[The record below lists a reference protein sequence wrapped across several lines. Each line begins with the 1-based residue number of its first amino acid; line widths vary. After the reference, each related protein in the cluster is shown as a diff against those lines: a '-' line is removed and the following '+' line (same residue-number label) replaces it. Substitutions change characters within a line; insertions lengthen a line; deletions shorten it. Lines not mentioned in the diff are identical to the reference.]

1 MKEEIIKLENI
12 LNSLKDKVV
21 HWTFQTEYDYAV
33 RDITALIKT
42 LKNKEVA

>member
-21 HWTFQTEYDYAV
+21 HWSFQTEYDYAIKDV
-33 RDITALIKT
+33 KTLIKA